1 MERIDADVLIPG
13 HGEVVKNGCVVLDG
27 ARIAYAGPVESA
39 PNIPGVTRAHSV
51 PAIMP
56 GMWDCHA
63 HFMGL
68 KTADLSEAARSSPQV
83 TVVRAAKDAELAL
96 QVGFTSVREA
106 GGYGV
111 FLGRLVEEGTLSGPH
126 IYGSGAI
133 LSATGGH
140 GDLHSYPLDW
150 VLSMASSVG
159 FIGLCNGV
167 DECLR
172 AVRSQ
177 LRLGARVIKVCASGG
192 VLSKFDS
199 PINQQFTDA
208 ELRAIVEV
216 ASMADRIVMAHCH
229 GKAGIMAAL
238 NAGCYSIEHGS
249 YLDEEAAE
257 LMVLRKAILVP
268 TRFIINRLRDFAEVA
283 KLPEESRQ
291 KLALLADRHQE
302 AMRLAV
308 RKGVQIALGTDIQTS
323 GAETAVPWGMNA
335 SELSCLIE
343 AGMTPLQ
350 AIEAATAMG
359 PLTLGAQAPK
369 SGQLRAGYDADILA
383 LARNPV
389 QDVSILADARNIVKV
404 WMNGKLVKSL
414 PRES

>member
-13 HGEVVKNGCVVLDG
+13 RGDVVKNGCVVLDG
-27 ARIAYAGPVESA
+27 KAIAYSGPIESA
-39 PNIPGVTRAHSV
+39 PNTPADTIVHNV
-51 PAIMP
+51 PVIMP

-96 QVGFTSVREA
+96 RAGFTSVREA

-111 FLGRLVEEGTLSGPH
+111 FLARSVEEGTLKGPH

-159 FIGLCNGV
+159 FLGLCDGV
-167 DECLR
+167 DQCFK
-172 AVRSQ
+172 ATRSQ

-192 VLSKFDS
+192 VLSTFDS
-199 PINQQFTDA
+199 PVHQQFTDA
-208 ELRAIVEV
+208 ELRAIVE
-216 ASMADRIVMAHCH
+216 AAGMADRIVMAHCH

-238 NAGCYSIEHGS
+238 NAGCHSIEHGS
-249 YLDEEAAE
+249 YLDDEAAE

-283 KLPEESRQ
+283 KLSDVSCR
-291 KLALLADRHQE
+291 KLDLLADHHKE

-308 RKGVQIALGTDIQTS
+308 RKGVRIALGTDIQTS
-323 GAETAVPWGMNA
+323 GMDTAVPWGMNA
-335 SELSCLIE
+335 SELRCLAE
-343 AGMTPLQ
+343 AGMTSLQ
-350 AIEAATAMG
+350 ALEAATATG
-359 PLTLGAQAPK
+359 PLTLGPQAPK
-369 SGQLRAGYDADILA
+369 SGQLKEGYDADILA
-383 LARNPV
+383 VVKNPL
-389 QDVSILADARNIVKV
+389 QDLSVLTNPANITEIWKS
-404 WMNGKLVKSL
+404 GALVKDLSG
-414 PRES
+414 

>member
-1 MERIDADVLIPG
+1 
-13 HGEVVKNGCVVLDG
+13 
-27 ARIAYAGPVESA
+27 
-39 PNIPGVTRAHSV
+39 
-51 PAIMP
+51 
-56 GMWDCHA
+56 
-63 HFMGL
+63 
-68 KTADLSEAARSSPQV
+68 
-83 TVVRAAKDAELAL
+83 
-96 QVGFTSVREA
+96 
-106 GGYGV
+106 
-111 FLGRLVEEGTLSGPH
+111 
-126 IYGSGAI
+126 
-133 LSATGGH
+133 
-140 GDLHSYPLDW
+140 
-150 VLSMASSVG
+150 
-159 FIGLCNGV
+159 
-167 DECLR
+167 
-172 AVRSQ
+172 
-177 LRLGARVIKVCASGG
+177 
-192 VLSKFDS
+192 
-199 PINQQFTDA
+199 
-208 ELRAIVEV
+208 
-216 ASMADRIVMAHCH
+216 MADRIVMAHCH

-238 NAGCYSIEHGS
+238 NAGCHSIEHGS

-283 KLPEESRQ
+283 KLPEESRH

-350 AIEAATAMG
+350 AIEAATAIG

-369 SGQLRAGYDADILA
+369 SGQLKAGYDADILA

-404 WMNGKLVKSL
+404 WMNGKLVKNL

>member
-13 HGEVVKNGCVVLDG
+13 HGGVVENGCVVLDG
-27 ARIAYAGPVESA
+27 TKIAYAGPAEDA
-39 PNIPGVTRAHSV
+39 PNTPAAKKTHRV

-83 TVVRAAKDAELAL
+83 TVVRAARDAELAL
-96 QVGFTSVREA
+96 QAGFTSVREA

-111 FLGRLVEEGTLSGPH
+111 FLGRLVEEGMLNGPH

-150 VLSMASSVG
+150 VLSLASSVG
-159 FIGLCNGV
+159 FLGICDGV
-167 DECLR
+167 DECLK
-172 AVRSQ
+172 ATRSQ

-199 PINQQFTDA
+199 PIHQQFTDA
-208 ELRAIVEV
+208 ELRTIVEV

-238 NAGCYSIEHGS
+238 NAGCHSIEHGS

-283 KLPEESRQ
+283 KLPEESYR
-291 KLALLADRHQE
+291 KLTLLADRHKE

-335 SELSCLIE
+335 SELPCLIE

-350 AIEAATAMG
+350 ALEAATAMG
-359 PLTLGAQAPK
+359 PLTLGPQAPN
-369 SGQLRAGYDADILA
+369 SGQLKAGYDADILA
-383 LARNPV
+383 LSKNPV
-389 QDVSILADARNIVKV
+389 QDVSILTNPRNIIKV
-404 WMNGKLVKSL
+404 WMNGRLVKSL
-414 PRES
+414 PS

>member
-13 HGEVVKNGCVVLDG
+13 RGDVVENGCVVLDG
-27 ARIAYAGPVESA
+27 TKIAYAGPAENA
-39 PNIPGVTRAHSV
+39 PDTPAVTEAHNV

-96 QVGFTSVREA
+96 QAGFTSVREA
-106 GGYGV
+106 GGYGI
-111 FLGRLVEEGTLSGPH
+111 FLGRLVEEGTLNGPH

-159 FIGLCNGV
+159 FIGLCDGV
-167 DECLR
+167 DECLK
-172 AVRSQ
+172 ATRSQ

-192 VLSKFDS
+192 VLSTYDS
-199 PINQQFTDA
+199 PVHQQFTDA

-238 NAGCYSIEHGS
+238 NAGCHSIEHGS

-268 TRFIINRLRDFAEVA
+268 TRFIINRLRAFAEVA
-283 KLPEESRQ
+283 KLPEESYR
-291 KLALLADRHQE
+291 KLTLLADRHKE

-335 SELSCLIE
+335 SELPCLIE

-350 AIEAATAMG
+350 ALESATATG
-359 PLTLGAQAPK
+359 PLTLGPQAPK
-369 SGQLRAGYDADILA
+369 SGQLKAGYDADILA
-383 LARNPV
+383 LTKNPV
-389 QDVSILADARNIVKV
+389 RDVSILTDPRNIIKV
-404 WMNGKLVKSL
+404 WMNGRLVKSL
-414 PRES
+414 PS

>member
-13 HGEVVKNGCVVLDG
+13 LGDVIENGCVILDG
-27 ARIAYAGPVESA
+27 TKIMYAGPVEDA
-39 PNIPGVTRAHSV
+39 PDTPTATRAHSV

-56 GMWDCHA
+56 GMWDSHA

-96 QVGFTSVREA
+96 QAGFTSVREA

-111 FLGRLVEEGTLSGPH
+111 FLGRLVEEGTLIGPH

-159 FIGLCNGV
+159 FLGICDGV
-167 DECLR
+167 DECLK
-172 AVRSQ
+172 ATRSQ

-199 PINQQFTDA
+199 PIHQQFTDA
-208 ELRAIVEV
+208 ELRAIVE
-216 ASMADRIVMAHCH
+216 ASRMADRIVMAHCH

-238 NAGCYSIEHGS
+238 NAGCHSIEHGS

-257 LMVLRKAILVP
+257 MMVLRKAILVP
-268 TRFIINRLRDFAEVA
+268 TRFIINRLRDFAETA
-283 KLPEESRQ
+283 KLPEESHR
-291 KLALLADRHQE
+291 KLTLLADRHKE
-302 AMRLAV
+302 ALRIAV
-308 RKGVQIALGTDIQTS
+308 RKGVRIALGTDIQTS

-335 SELSCLIE
+335 SELPCLIE

-350 AIEAATAMG
+350 ALEAATATG
-359 PLTLGAQAPK
+359 PLTLGPQAPK
-369 SGQLRAGYDADILA
+369 SGQLRAGYDADVLA
-383 LARNPV
+383 LSKNPV
-389 QDVSILADARNIVKV
+389 QDISILTDPRQIMKI
-404 WMNGKLVKSL
+404 WMDGRLVKSL
-414 PRES
+414 ST

>member
-13 HGEVVKNGCVVLDG
+13 RGDVVENGCVILDG
-27 ARIAYAGPVESA
+27 AKIAYAGPAEDA
-39 PNIPGVTRAHSV
+39 PATSPAAIAHSV

-56 GMWDCHA
+56 GMWDSHA

-83 TVVRAAKDAELAL
+83 TVVRAAKDAEFAL
-96 QVGFTSVREA
+96 QAGFTSVREA

-111 FLGRLVEEGTLSGPH
+111 FLGRLVEEGTLLGPH
-126 IYGSGAI
+126 IYGAGAI

-140 GDLHSYPLDW
+140 GDLHAYPLDW

-159 FIGLCNGV
+159 FLGICDGV
-167 DECLR
+167 DECLK

-199 PINQQFTDA
+199 PIHQQFTDA
-208 ELRAIVEV
+208 ELRAIVE
-216 ASMADRIVMAHCH
+216 ASSMADRIVMAHCH

-238 NAGCYSIEHGS
+238 NAGCHSIEHGS

-257 LMVLRKAILVP
+257 AMVLRKAILVP
-268 TRFIINRLRDFAEVA
+268 TRFIINRLRAFAEVA
-283 KLPEESRQ
+283 KLPEESTR
-291 KLALLADRHQE
+291 KLTLLADRHKE
-302 AMRLAV
+302 ALGIAV
-308 RKGVQIALGTDIQTS
+308 RKGVRIALGTDIQTS
-323 GAETAVPWGMNA
+323 GPETAVPWGMNA
-335 SELSCLIE
+335 SELPCLIE

-350 AIEAATAMG
+350 ALEAATATG
-359 PLTLGAQAPK
+359 PPTLGPQAPM
-369 SGQLRAGYDADILA
+369 SGQLRAGYDADVLA
-383 LARNPV
+383 LSKNPV
-389 QDVSILADARNIVKV
+389 QDISILTDPRNILKI
-404 WMNGKLVKSL
+404 WMNGRLVKSL
-414 PRES
+414 PT